1 MNRPGLK
8 AFGKFDLISIDNE
21 KEKKKQKQKQKVRP
35 QKHKLQTVNCSKT
48 NTS

>member
-21 KEKKKQKQKQKVRP
+21 KGKKNKNKNEKNKNKRFDLRNINFKR
-35 QKHKLQTVNCSKT
+35 
-48 NTS
+48 